1 MNISAEWG
9 ELIRNPG
16 ERDHV
21 VHVYQDA
28 AFLLDAIVE
37 FIGTGLSLGEAGLV
51 VARPA
56 RCEAI
61 VAALAAKG
69 FRPNGALRVLD
80 AEQVLD
86 ALMVDGTPQW
96 TAFDALCGGA
106 IAELRLRYAGVRAYG
121 EMVDIL
127 WQLGCRMAAL
137 QLEEY
142 WTEVARARPF
152 ALLCAYCI
160 DPLDVATYGMGFA
173 QVCKAHTHLI
183 PARDY
188 SGFNEA
194 VRDAARQV
202 LPDPLA
208 RMLSSLA
215 ATHRPCTEMPLG
227 QATLFWL
234 KQNMPRTAEKVLQQ
248 VKAKLA

>member
-1 MNISAEWG
+1 MAAAQPAAALAERHPRPFGRGALVPVALAAVRARPRVGAPPPCPARPQGAPLGARLGRVGPSSGQSDRRAGEREVGRRCGSSREARQAVGRALDRQRLSDPLYSRMNISAEWG

-16 ERDHV
+16 ARDHV

-96 TAFDALCGGA
+96 TAFDALC
-106 IAELRLRYAGVRAYG
+106 
-121 EMVDIL
+121 
-127 WQLGCRMAAL
+127 
-137 QLEEY
+137 
-142 WTEVARARPF
+142 
-152 ALLCAYCI
+152 
-160 DPLDVATYGMGFA
+160 
-173 QVCKAHTHLI
+173 
-183 PARDY
+183 
-188 SGFNEA
+188 
-194 VRDAARQV
+194 
-202 LPDPLA
+202 
-208 RMLSSLA
+208 
-215 ATHRPCTEMPLG
+215 
-227 QATLFWL
+227 
-234 KQNMPRTAEKVLQQ
+234 
-248 VKAKLA
+248 